1 MRFLL
6 FGGVAAVAAVA
17 AAVSAQANDSPQTPA
32 ATAASSAP
40 APSGRVGRVSLVAGK
55 VEFRGPG
62 EAQWSPAAVNDPVAS
77 GVALRTDSGARAE
90 IRIGADTVDL
100 DGGTEIAVVKLDDP
114 IAEIAVTQGRID
126 LDIRW
131 LEPGENLQ
139 VDIPRGG
146 VWPRSSG
153 RYDVDV
159 GDGHQL
165 VRIAAF
171 TGGARF
177 FGGGAEIPIQ
187 AGDRVSF
194 ALTGPIAAAIEPAS
208 GDEFA
213 EWCGGRAVDDS
224 RLAAPYFVSRAMTG
238 YAELDAAGGWRSS
251 DTYGAVWEPKARPED
266 WAPFRN
272 GHWRWLA
279 PWGWSWVDD
288 QPWGFVTSHYG
299 RWLLVDGQWAWA
311 PGKFTPHPV
320 WSPAVVA
327 FLGTPG
333 VGLSYADGPGPA
345 IAWFPLAPGEVYWP
359 SYTADL
365 DYIRAVN
372 APDVA
377 DLSAVRIRKDGEP
390 PGEIVNAHF
399 ANREFASVVPR
410 PVFVAGGT
418 VATALVSIPAERLHN
433 APAIMGSPRIGP
445 PPPVRVAAVASAG
458 AHSAAEHPPASAKA
472 EKTTLWTNLV
482 RAAEI
487 RSRHFQEIAR
497 LHFAHLRLV
506 AYTEGSRLRH
516 SLVLR
521 VARPEHAVLHF
532 EGRRRVI
539 RR

>member
-6 FGGVAAVAAVA
+6 SGGVVA
-17 AAVSAQANDSPQTPA
+17 AALVAAIVAAAHADGSPQAAA
-32 ATAASSAP
+32 ATAAALAP

-62 EAQWSPAAVNDPVAS
+62 EAQWSPAAVNDPIVT
-77 GVALRTDSGARAE
+77 GVALRTDSQSRAE
-90 IRIGADTVDL
+90 IRVGADTVDL
-100 DGGTEIAVVKLDDP
+100 DRGAEIAVVKLDDP
-114 IAEIAVTQGRID
+114 MAEIAVRQGRVD
-126 LDIRW
+126 LDIR
-131 LEPGENLQ
+131 GRDAAGTVQ
-139 VDIPRGG
+139 VDIARGG
-146 VWPRSSG
+146 VRPQLPG
-153 RYDVDV
+153 RYDIDV
-159 GDGHQL
+159 GGGGEP
-165 VRIAAF
+165 VKIAAF

-177 FGGGAEIPIQ
+177 SGAGTDILIP

-194 ALTGPIAAAIEPAS
+194 GAAGLIAPATEPAS

-213 EWCGGRAVDDS
+213 EWCGARAVDDA
-224 RLAAPYFVSRAMTG
+224 RLAAPYFVARAATG
-238 YAELDAAGGWRSS
+238 YAVLDAAGSWRSS
-251 DTYGAVWEPKARPED
+251 AKYGEVWEPKAPPEN

-288 QPWGFVTSHYG
+288 QPWGFATSHYG
-299 RWLLVDGQWAWA
+299 RWLFADGRWAWA
-311 PGKFTPHPV
+311 PGKLTPRPA

-345 IAWFPLAPGEVYWP
+345 IAWFPLAPGEIYWP
-359 SYTADL
+359 SYTSDL

-410 PVFVAGGT
+410 PVFVAGAT
-418 VATALVSIPAERLHN
+418 VATALVSIPDERLRN

-445 PPPVRVAAVASAG
+445 PPPVRVAAVQPAR
-458 AHSAAEHPPASAKA
+458 EHPAAIVRA
-472 EKTTLWTNLV
+472 EKGTAWTNLV

-497 LHFAHLRLV
+497 LRFAHLRLV
-506 AYTEGSRLRH
+506 AYTEGLHLRH

-521 VARPEHAVLHF
+521 VARPDHAVLHS
-532 EGRRRVI
+532 EGRRRLI